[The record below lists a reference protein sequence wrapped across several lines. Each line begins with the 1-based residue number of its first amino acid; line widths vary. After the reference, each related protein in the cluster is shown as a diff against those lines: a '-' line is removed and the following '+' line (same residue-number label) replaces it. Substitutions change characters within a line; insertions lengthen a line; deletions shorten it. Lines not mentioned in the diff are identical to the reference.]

1 MNNKVFRWVAYQ
13 FALIY
18 VVLHCIVWAA
28 LSCIAENWGRT
39 QKVLIE
45 TIIQNRGLAAHM
57 LLQRLCYV
65 DEGKETQ
72 KLTKVA
78 TCFSSLWKSLFNF
91 KIVYPPSARNI
102 HITFSNKM
110 FNICRH
116 GKVLFFV
123 NSNKIWSSKARSFL
137 LHTGWFFYWS
147 LPIDKND

>member
-1 MNNKVFRWVAYQ
+1 MSCISICIDLCCVALYCMSCYQ
-13 FALIY
+13 
-18 VVLHCIVWAA
+18 LHCRKLRKDSKSFDWNKFPKSRPCSWLA
-28 LSCIAENWGRT
+28 SPT
-39 QKVLIE
+39 FVL
-45 TIIQNRGLAAHM
+45 RWW
-57 LLQRLCYV
+57 
-65 DEGKETQ
+65 GKETQ

-78 TCFSSLWKSLFNF
+78 TFFSSLWKSLFNF
-91 KIVYPPSARNI
+91 KIVISSSARNN

-123 NSNKIWSSKARSFL
+123 NSNKIWSSKARRFL